1 MPIVFLLYNTR
12 SYSLMTSGYSTILGK
27 IMPLQYVFQA
37 MLITTY
43 KEANQQQ
50 NSYIILP
57 TATINVPTSHVCC
70 CKPSANS

>member
-1 MPIVFLLYNTR
+1 MPIVYLLYNTR

-50 NSYIILP
+50 NSCILFP